1 MAMDNGVMKMRP
13 IHGLEVPAGK
23 SVQLKPGGYHI
34 MFMKLKHQLKVG
46 EVVKGSLT
54 FEKAGTMSVD
64 FPVEAMKPGM
74 GAGMK
79 GMDKPSGHMKH

>member
-1 MAMDNGVMKMRP
+1 MKMRP

-23 SVQLKPGGYHI
+23 SVQLKPGGCLII
-34 MFMKLKHQLKVG
+34 MFMKLKPSARWVG

-64 FPVEAMKPGM
+64 FPGRGDEAWM
-74 GAGMK
+74 GCRHE
-79 GMDKPSGHMKH
+79 GHGQSRPAK